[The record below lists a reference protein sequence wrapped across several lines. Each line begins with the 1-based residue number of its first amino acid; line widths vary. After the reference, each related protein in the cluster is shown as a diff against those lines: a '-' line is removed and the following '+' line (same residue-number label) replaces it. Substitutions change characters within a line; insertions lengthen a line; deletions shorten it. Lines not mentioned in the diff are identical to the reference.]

1 MAEPFNGKE
10 YRQGLHAG
18 YLAAES
24 QDPVKP
30 CPNTHRDFRA
40 PSLSTEPFNPRTEPM
55 NDETTIIHTT
65 PRPVSGT
72 LYRDQDS
79 WVLELATC
87 EPSDKAGAMR
97 IVHAG
102 IQLPGELSV
111 GEALSVYPLKHA
123 GEALVDL
130 VKEIE
135 ARIDGDSEEAS
146 KGLRDALERHAVVI
160 QYAQD
165 SYDPFQPEPEAG
177 EHPGLY
183 MSRVL
188 SDEKLGLLIAE
199 GYDDLLHG
207 RGRLGGA
214 DAAKIEEI
222 TGHSIEA
229 TMLMDMQVEH
239 LFREID
245 GRIQNAP
252 EPAEVTPPKA
262 VKDGGKKPA
271 KPAPKRDPKPA
282 ALKTE
287 PAAGGKAEPLYSLVI
302 TDPVVKFYDEN
313 DLFQSFIKK
322 PYSNVRVPNTVLRA
336 METQAR
342 SLLDAGLKGHERRA
356 MQGVID
362 RIAQSRAKGVVG

>member
-1 MAEPFNGKE
+1 M
-10 YRQGLHAG
+10 
-18 YLAAES
+18 
-24 QDPVKP
+24 
-30 CPNTHRDFRA
+30 
-40 PSLSTEPFNPRTEPM
+40 
-55 NDETTIIHTT
+55 
-65 PRPVSGT
+65 
-72 LYRDQDS
+72 
-79 WVLELATC
+79 
-87 EPSDKAGAMR
+87 
-97 IVHAG
+97 
-102 IQLPGELSV
+102 
-111 GEALSVYPLKHA
+111 
-123 GEALVDL
+123 
-130 VKEIE
+130 
-135 ARIDGDSEEAS
+135 
-146 KGLRDALERHAVVI
+146 VI
-160 QYAQD
+160 QYACQ
-165 SYDPFQPEPEAG
+165 SYDPFQPEPEVG

-183 MSRVL
+183 LSRVL

-199 GYDDLLHG
+199 GYNDLLLG

-252 EPAEVTPPKA
+252 AADDAKPPKA

-287 PAAGGKAEPLYSLVI
+287 PAALKTEPAAGGKAEPLYSLVI
-302 TDPVVKFYDEN
+302 TDPIVKFYEEN

-342 SLLDAGLKGHERRA
+342 SLLDRGLKGHERRA